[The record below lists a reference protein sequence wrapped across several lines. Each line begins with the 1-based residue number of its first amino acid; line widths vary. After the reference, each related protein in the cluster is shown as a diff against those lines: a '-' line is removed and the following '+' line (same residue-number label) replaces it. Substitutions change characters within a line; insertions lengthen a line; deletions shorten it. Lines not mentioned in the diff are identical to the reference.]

1 MFTLLMLISHTFSDF
16 IFQSR
21 KMVEEKSKLKSLG
34 FIKHGIILFFISMF
48 TLLTSDFS
56 LFKTVLIITVIHLIV
71 DVFKESFQHFLKNFH
86 AKEKIENSL
95 LNSWKLTMFLIDQL
109 VHIGF
114 IIFISKGIQINKG
127 PIYNFISPYISDSA
141 IFSNHNLKILFIITY
156 IAFSGAYLI
165 PLIFNLIYSNISDYN
180 EKLGN
185 IIKQDMKN
193 EEERNFIDEVKTGK
207 WIGILERILMLIFI
221 AGGYM
226 AALGV
231 IVSVKSLA
239 RFKMME
245 NKIFSEYYL
254 LGTLLSV
261 VYTITGY
268 YLLNLII
275 PI

>member
-1 MFTLLMLISHTFSDF
+1 MFALLMLISHTFSDF
-16 IFQSR
+16 VFQSR
-21 KMVEEKSKLKSLG
+21 KMVEEKSKLKAIG
-34 FIKHGIILFFISMF
+34 FIKHGIILFLISIF
-48 TLLTSDFS
+48 TLLASDFS
-56 LFKTVLIITVIHLIV
+56 LLKTVIIITIVHLIIDI
-71 DVFKESFQHFLKNFH
+71 FKESFQKILKDLH
-86 AKEKIENSL
+86 SKGKIENRL
-95 LNSWKLTMFLIDQL
+95 FNSWKLAMFLIDQFL
-109 VHIGF
+109 HIII
-114 IIFISKGIQINKG
+114 IIFISRGIEVNKG
-127 PIYNFISPYISDSA
+127 PVYDFVSPYIYDNNV
-141 IFSNHNLKILFIITY
+141 FSNHNLKILFIITY
-156 IAFSGAYLI
+156 IAFSGAYMI
-165 PLIFNLIYSNISDYN
+165 PLVFNLIYSNISDYN
-180 EKLGN
+180 EKLGT

-193 EEERNFIDEVKTGK
+193 EDERDFIDEVKTGK

-221 AGGYM
+221 AGSHM

-275 PI
+275 PV